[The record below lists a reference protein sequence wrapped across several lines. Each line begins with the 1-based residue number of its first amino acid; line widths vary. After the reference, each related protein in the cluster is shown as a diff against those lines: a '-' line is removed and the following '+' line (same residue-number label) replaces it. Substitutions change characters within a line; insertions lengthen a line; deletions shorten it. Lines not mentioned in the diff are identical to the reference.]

1 MRQQG
6 TLSITV
12 VDELMI
18 ESLFHSH
25 CVPEYINYGKAI
37 NDVTRKMRDSDE
49 NKRGDIRNDY
59 SDGSTEIKFVDG
71 HSRYIKGNYILTK
84 FQNGNMEQFLPDGTK
99 IEYFADKG
107 CDIITFKS
115 AFKVLSNKLLRFAG
129 LRMDR
134 LISTIPTDPGRLE
147 TLQVTT
153 ISS

>member
-1 MRQQG
+1 
-6 TLSITV
+6 
-12 VDELMI
+12 MI

-59 SDGSTEIKFVDG
+59 SDGSIEIKFVDG

-115 AFKVLSNKLLRFAG
+115 GFKICRFKNG
-129 LRMDR
+129 QVDFYYPDR
-134 LISTIPTDPGRLE
+134 PGETRDPTGNYY
-147 TLQVTT
+147 
-153 ISS
+153 